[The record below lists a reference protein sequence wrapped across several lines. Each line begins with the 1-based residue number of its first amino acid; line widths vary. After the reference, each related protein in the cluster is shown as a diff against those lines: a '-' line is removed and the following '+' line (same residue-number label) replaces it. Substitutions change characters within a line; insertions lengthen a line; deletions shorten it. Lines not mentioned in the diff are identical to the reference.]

1 MFHVNQE
8 YSLKGKDDGGWT
20 KRKKKEK
27 SVSEIIMSRATLPPP
42 NSCRGN
48 TEEAET
54 ESGISWQGGDAVDSL
69 SIMKITQEL
78 HPYYFITEKH
88 SLY

>member
-1 MFHVNQE
+1 
-8 YSLKGKDDGGWT
+8 
-20 KRKKKEK
+20 
-27 SVSEIIMSRATLPPP
+27 MSRAALPPP

-69 SIMKITQEL
+69 RIMKITQGL
-78 HPYYFITEKH
+78 HP
-88 SLY
+88 